1 MPGNEKNKDH
11 PEKVLREKIYNRS
24 AKVSV
29 IGLGY
34 VGLPLAVEQAKIG
47 FPVIGI
53 DQDFGKV
60 KHINSGES
68 YIRDVSSSDILK
80 LVENGKL
87 KASNQFDYLKE
98 ADVIIICVPTPLKS
112 MRAPDLSF
120 VLSATTEVA
129 NQMKKGQ
136 LISLESTTFPG
147 TTQEVILP
155 ILESTGL
162 TVGRDFFLAFSPER
176 VDPGNKYFTTKDI
189 SKVVG
194 GITPLCREVACAF
207 YSQGLK
213 QVVPVSS
220 PATAEMTKIFE
231 NTYRSV
237 NIALVNEFMILCDR
251 MKIDIWEV
259 VDAAATKPF
268 GIQTFFPGPGVG
280 GHCIPVDPLYLSW
293 KAKEYNFQTRFI
305 DLAGE
310 INNQVLEYVV
320 QKLAA
325 VLNRHKKCLNGSRI
339 LILGVAYKKDV
350 DDIRESPALRIIE
363 SFIKSQAHVV
373 YHDPYVPSFKLS
385 GECDVFMENSSLNEE
400 ELSRADCVLILTDHT
415 CVDYQW
421 VVDHATLILDARN
434 ATRNVQGG
442 KEKIIK
448 I

>member
-1 MPGNEKNKDH
+1 MPVNEKHEEH
-11 PEKVLREKIYNRS
+11 PAKVLREKIYNRS
-24 AKVSV
+24 ANVSV

-53 DQDFGKV
+53 DLDFRKV
-60 KHINSGES
+60 KQINNGKS
-68 YIRDVSSSDILK
+68 YIRDVSGDDILK
-80 LVENGKL
+80 LVENEKL
-87 KASNQFDYLKE
+87 KASNQFDHLKE

-112 MRAPDLSF
+112 MRVPDLSF
-120 VLSATTEVA
+120 VLSATREVA

-162 TVGRDFFLAFSPER
+162 TAGSDFFLAFSPER

-259 VDAAATKPF
+259 VEAAATKPF

-293 KAKEYNFQTRFI
+293 KAREYNFQTRFI

-320 QKLAA
+320 QKLVA
-325 VLNRHKKCLNGSRI
+325 VLNRHKKCLNGSKI
-339 LILGVAYKKDV
+339 LVLGVAYKKDV
-350 DDIRESPALRIIE
+350 DDIRESPALKIIE
-363 SFIKSQAHVV
+363 SFLKSQAEVV
-373 YHDPYVPSFKLS
+373 YYDPYVPCFRLS
-385 GECDVFMENSSLNEE
+385 GEYEIYMENSSLNEE
-400 ELSRADCVLILTDHT
+400 ELARADCVLILTDHT

-421 VVDHATLILDARN
+421 VVDHAHLVLDARN
-434 ATRNVQGG
+434 ATRNVQRG
-442 KEKIIK
+442 KEKVIK